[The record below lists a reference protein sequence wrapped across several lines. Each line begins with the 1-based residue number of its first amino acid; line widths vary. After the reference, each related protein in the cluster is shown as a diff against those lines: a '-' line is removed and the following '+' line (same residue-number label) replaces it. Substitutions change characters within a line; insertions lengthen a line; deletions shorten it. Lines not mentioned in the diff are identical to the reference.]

1 MSAGGAATMEFLLEL
16 CDAIS
21 EYNQKFREPQ
31 IFEFHAESFMIFSE
45 TYEFGELYEM
55 LP

>member
-1 MSAGGAATMEFLLEL
+1 MSAGGAVTMEFLLEF

-21 EYNQKFREPQ
+21 EWNQKFREPSV
-31 IFEFHAESFMIFSE
+31 FEVHAESFMIFSE
-45 TYEFGELYEM
+45 TYEFGELYES